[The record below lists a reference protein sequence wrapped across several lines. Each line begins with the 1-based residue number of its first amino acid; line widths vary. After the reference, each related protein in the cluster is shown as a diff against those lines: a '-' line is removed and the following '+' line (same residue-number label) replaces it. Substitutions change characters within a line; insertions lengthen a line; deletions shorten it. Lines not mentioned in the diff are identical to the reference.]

1 MLPNH
6 RFGSARNGCS
16 LKKHTAN
23 SISERSH
30 TPPFDLAH
38 FRVELTFHFILK
50 VQDFFEVAPAD
61 IRGQSCNLLMV
72 WPSLG
77 KTNHVK
83 QVLTAESW
91 AVAGGQLSRQCRDN
105 LFAIFCA
112 CLAQNIM
119 TNACSDVPIKKHKF
133 SIHSLGNAALGRVYE
148 RPNVLKETGG

>member
-38 FRVELTFHFILK
+38 FRVELTLHFILK

-105 LFAIFCA
+105 LFAKHHDECVLRCA
-112 CLAQNIM
+112 NKEAQ
-119 TNACSDVPIKKHKF
+119 VQ
-133 SIHSLGNAALGRVYE
+133 HSQPGQRGFGPRL
-148 RPNVLKETGG
+148 